1 MAAPPP
7 NPHIR
12 TAKPGRRLV
21 VLLGPPDGTDPTLAD
36 EVDYLRP
43 IEIGRV
49 SGGSQLNYCKF
60 VYDLTLTGEQLVDLQ
75 TPEKWGR
82 RVEVRLADSRGRPT
96 AGCLFWGELPQQT
109 LRIAKDGEAV
119 EVLASI
125 QPYHFG
131 SILEGMEFYYDP
143 VGADPESF
151 TVRHRDIMFNPDVDG
166 VTFGNRSGWKEF
178 IDDDLDR
185 SYWLWTDPEA
195 IRTDAANEQN
205 NNDLAEDER
214 LWKLKDVVHTICRAC
229 NRDEDDID
237 IPDEDDGTLLSDD
250 IRIRNLVLR
259 RGQWLPAY
267 LDGILTPYGFSWY
280 VSTTLDDEHNSKR
293 KIVIYDRSTGP
304 EAKVYLQRPG
314 EDLKLAESNL
324 AEFSWESNVA
334 DLANKII
341 GEGALKEHEL
351 TIELLECWPE
361 EDDELTA
368 GELLIT
374 DPESKYQTES
384 KTDVRRLFA
393 ANEAGDYCNIRD
405 DPDGIFWFP
414 RDLRDV
420 FGTDDCPPRRRA
432 LGDCLKLDKEGNRIR
447 PVLEWKNDANT
458 DWLVAPRDWQWNLLR
473 DQIGIRFTGDA
484 PPAEVFS
491 EGFQLRITGTIQSD
505 QPLRKEASSTDSSP
519 NATEIPIILDLS
531 NQFFWRQRVA
541 IGDYQSQLEGGDDF
555 DDVDDSEKL
564 QDYVDQVRD
573 IEQSAAARAT
583 LKLFDLVFDYEIGD
597 LITEVAGRTIKLN
610 RNSESASEKRYLQ
623 VVGLKWMPEKQ
634 LTELVVQ
641 PAEEVINLADILK

>member
-1 MAAPPP
+1 MSAPPP

-21 VLLGPPDGTDPTLAD
+21 VLLGPSDGTDPTLAD

-43 IEIGRV
+43 TEIGRV
-49 SGGSQLNYCKF
+49 SGGSQLNYCRF
-60 VYDLTLTGEQLVDLQ
+60 TYDLTKTGEQLVDLQ

-96 AGCLFWGELPQQT
+96 AACLFWGELPQQT
-109 LRIAKDGEAV
+109 LKIGKEGESV

-131 SILEGMEFYYDP
+131 SLLEGMEYWDNRDDGKE
-143 VGADPESF
+143 V
-151 TVRHRDIMFNPDVDG
+151 TVRHRDIVFNPDVDG
-166 VTFGNRSGWKEF
+166 ATSGNRSGF
-178 IDDDLDR
+178 FNLDGDSDSDQY
-185 SYWLWTDPEA
+185 SYWVDPEA
-195 IRTDAANEQN
+195 VRTERASESNNRFLDA
-205 NNDLAEDER
+205 DER
-214 LWKLKDVVHTICRAC
+214 LWKLKEVVHTICGAC
-229 NRDEDDID
+229 NLDEDDID
-237 IPDEDDGTLLSDD
+237 KPDEDDGTLLPDD

-280 VSTTLDDEHNSKR
+280 VSTTLDHEHNSKR
-293 KIVIYDRSTGP
+293 KIIIYDRSTGP

-314 EDLKLAESNL
+314 EDLKLKDSNL
-324 AEFSWESNVA
+324 AEFSWETSVA
-334 DLANKII
+334 ELANKII

-361 EDDELTA
+361 EDDDLTA

-374 DPESKYQTES
+374 DPESKYQTEA

-393 ANEAGDYCNIRD
+393 ANEAGDYREIRD
-405 DPDGIFWFP
+405 DPDYIFFFP

-420 FGTDDCPPRRRA
+420 FGTDDCPPRRRP

-484 PPAEVFS
+484 PPPEVFS
-491 EGFQLRITGTIQSD
+491 EGFKLRITGTIQSD

-519 NATEIPIILDLS
+519 NATEIPVLLDLS
-531 NQFFWRQRVA
+531 NQFFWRQRVV

-564 QDYVDQVRD
+564 QEYVDKLRD

-597 LITEVAGRTIKLN
+597 LITEVSGRTIKLN

-623 VVGLKWMPEKQ
+623 VVGIKWRPEEQ
-634 LTELVVQ
+634 STELIVQ
-641 PAEEVINLADILK
+641 PAEDVINLGDILK